1 MSKYKIKRKLPEN
14 INNED
19 LFMFEHEFERSFQKI
34 KLINKKNIYINKFQF
49 LKEINFYLEVNT
61 GI

>member
-19 LFMFEHEFERSFQKI
+19 LFMFEHEFERSF
-34 KLINKKNIYINKFQF
+34 KK
-49 LKEINFYLEVNT
+49 
-61 GI
+61 

>member
-34 KLINKKNIYINKFQF
+34 KLINKK
-49 LKEINFYLEVNT
+49 YLY
-61 GI
+61 

>member
-34 KLINKKNIYINKFQF
+34 KLINKKIFILTNFNF